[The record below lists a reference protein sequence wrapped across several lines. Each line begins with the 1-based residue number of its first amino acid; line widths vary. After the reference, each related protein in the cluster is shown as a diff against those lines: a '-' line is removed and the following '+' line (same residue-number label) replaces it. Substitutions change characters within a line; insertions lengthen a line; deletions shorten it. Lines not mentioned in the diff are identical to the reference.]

1 MCKGGPYPPLFFFGF
16 SLYLAGMENKY
27 ISVRI
32 FLSRHSQRVLHFLRF
47 FWKELDNDNCIL
59 RASSLAFSTL
69 LALVPLTAF
78 VFSLLTGFGAFE
90 TVRTQLQ
97 DFLFR
102 FLIPTQSESALVYI
116 ERFIEN
122 SRALGVVGLLIF
134 ALTSIFLLNGISTN
148 INAIWASTS
157 RVGFI
162 RKFMMYLAVIVIG
175 SLLVGA
181 SFTLS
186 ITLQNF
192 AAGYPDFSAILK
204 VLLQAAPTLFIFIV
218 IWLMVYA
225 VPSAKV
231 SFRSS
236 LLGAAAGTLLWEIAR
251 FLFIDGT
258 NYVLRLSIIYGSL
271 AAIPIFLVW
280 LSLNWLIIF
289 AAAEITYVHQHRGNF
304 AHAYSSKEVSLHHEL
319 LTGLQIYLYIA
330 SRFLN
335 GEPPTRLQDLSRH
348 FSIPTKT
355 LEKYIHLFEQQ
366 GLLFRS
372 PSANPHILPQKE
384 LARTSVA
391 EVLEALW
398 GPEPHLYDREGE
410 EKTLERTI
418 VAQFSNT
425 ALSSFEDTSILTL
438 LSSDNAD
445 GSDET

>member
-1 MCKGGPYPPLFFFGF
+1 MQ
-16 SLYLAGMENKY
+16 NKY
-27 ISVRI
+27 ISVRT
-32 FLSRHSQRVLHFLRF
+32 FLSHYTQRVLHFLRF

-59 RASSLAFSTL
+59 RAGSLAFSTL

-134 ALTSIFLLNGISTN
+134 AITSIFLLNGISTN
-148 INAIWASTS
+148 INAIWASAS

-186 ITLQNF
+186 INLQNF
-192 AAGYPDFSAILK
+192 ASGYPDFSAVMK
-204 VLLQAAPTLFIFIV
+204 VLLQAAPTLFTFIV
-218 IWLMVYA
+218 IWLMVFA

-236 LLGAAAGTLLWEIAR
+236 VLGAATGTLLWEIAR

-258 NYVLRLSIIYGSL
+258 NYVMRISIIYGSL

-280 LSLNWLIIF
+280 LALNWLIIL
-289 AAAEITYVHQHRGNF
+289 QRQ
-304 AHAYSSKEVSLHHEL
+304 KL
-319 LTGLQIYLYIA
+319 LMYTNTGI
-330 SRFLN
+330 
-335 GEPPTRLQDLSRH
+335 
-348 FSIPTKT
+348 
-355 LEKYIHLFEQQ
+355 
-366 GLLFRS
+366 
-372 PSANPHILPQKE
+372 ILPMHIPKKKYHRVGNY
-384 LARTSVA
+384 LLDCRFTS
-391 EVLEALW
+391 
-398 GPEPHLYDREGE
+398 
-410 EKTLERTI
+410 TLHP
-418 VAQFSNT
+418 AF
-425 ALSSFEDTSILTL
+425 
-438 LSSDNAD
+438 
-445 GSDET
+445 

>member
-1 MCKGGPYPPLFFFGF
+1 MEKKLINLGKVF
-16 SLYLAGMENKY
+16 SNFSKQGLN
-27 ISVRI
+27 
-32 FLSRHSQRVLHFLRF
+32 FLHF
-47 FWKELDNDNCIL
+47 FWGELENDNCIL

-90 TVRTQLQ
+90 TVRNELQ
-97 DFLFR
+97 NFLFR
-102 FLIPTQSESALVYI
+102 FLIPTQTDSALAYI
-116 ERFIEN
+116 EQFIEN

-148 INAIWASTS
+148 INAIWASSS

-186 ITLQNF
+186 ITLKNF
-192 AAGYPDFSAILK
+192 AAGYPDFSEILK
-204 VLLQAAPTLFIFIV
+204 ILLKVAPTLFIFIV

-258 NYVLRLSIIYGSL
+258 NYVIRISIIYGSL
-271 AAIPIFLVW
+271 AAIPIFLIW

-289 AAAEITYVHQHRGNF
+289 AAAEITYVHQHRDNF
-304 AHAYSSKEVSLHHEL
+304 TQAYSGKEVPPQGEL

-335 GEPPTRLQDLSRH
+335 GAPPIRLQDLAHH
-348 FSIPTKT
+348 FSLPTKT
-355 LEKYIHLFEQQ
+355 LETNVHRFEQHA
-366 GLLFRS
+366 LLFRS
-372 PSANPHILPQKE
+372 PSANPHLLPQKE
-384 LARTSVA
+384 LAHTTVA

-398 GPEPHLYDREGE
+398 GQPASISNQEQEGVRLE
-410 EKTLERTI
+410 ETI
-418 VAQFSNT
+418 LSQFGSS
-425 ALSSFEDTSILTL
+425 ALSPFENTTILELLGTDKTGDT
-438 LSSDNAD
+438 NV
-445 GSDET
+445 

>member
-1 MCKGGPYPPLFFFGF
+1 
-16 SLYLAGMENKY
+16 MENKY
-27 ISVRI
+27 SSVRL
-32 FLSRHSQRVLHFLRF
+32 FLSRYSQRVLHFLHF

-59 RASSLAFSTL
+59 RAGSLAFSTL
-69 LALVPLTAF
+69 LALVPLSAF

-97 DFLFR
+97 EFLFR
-102 FLIPTQSESALVYI
+102 FLIPTQSETALVYI

-122 SRALGVVGLLIF
+122 SRALGVIGLLIF

-186 ITLQNF
+186 ISLQNF
-192 AAGYPDFSAILK
+192 AAGYPDFSAALK

-231 SFRSS
+231 SLRSS
-236 LLGAAAGTLLWEIAR
+236 LIGAATGTLLWEIAR

-271 AAIPIFLVW
+271 AVIPIFLVW

-289 AAAEITYVHQHRGNF
+289 VAAEITYVHQHRDNY
-304 AHAYSSKEVSLHHEL
+304 AHAFSRKEVSLHQEL
-319 LTGLQIYLYIA
+319 LTGLQIYLKIA

-335 GEPPTRLQDLSRH
+335 GSPPTRLQELSRH
-348 FSIPTKT
+348 FSIPTKM
-355 LEKYIHLFEQQ
+355 LEKYIRLLEQQ

-372 PSANPHILPQKE
+372 PSANPHLLPQKE
-384 LARTSVA
+384 LDRTSVA

-398 GPEPHLYDREGE
+398 GRENHLFDGE
-410 EKTLERTI
+410 EEKKTLERSI
-418 VAQFSNT
+418 VSQFSGS
-425 ALSSFEDTSILTL
+425 ALSLFEGTSILSL
-438 LSSDNAD
+438 LYSDNPG

>member
-1 MCKGGPYPPLFFFGF
+1 MQ
-16 SLYLAGMENKY
+16 NKY
-27 ISVRI
+27 ISVRT
-32 FLSRHSQRVLHFLRF
+32 FLSHYTQRVLHFLRF

-59 RASSLAFSTL
+59 RAGSLAFSTL

-134 ALTSIFLLNGISTN
+134 AITSIFLLNGISTN
-148 INAIWASTS
+148 INAIWASAS

-186 ITLQNF
+186 INLQNF
-192 AAGYPDFSAILK
+192 ASGYPDFSAVMK
-204 VLLQAAPTLFIFIV
+204 VLLQAAPTLFTFIV
-218 IWLMVYA
+218 IWLMVFA

-236 LLGAAAGTLLWEIAR
+236 VLGAATGTLLWEIAR

-258 NYVLRLSIIYGSL
+258 NYVMRISIIYGSL

-280 LSLNWLIIF
+280 LALNWLIIF
-289 AAAEITYVHQHRGNF
+289 AAAEITYVHQHRDNF
-304 AHAYSSKEVSLHHEL
+304 ADAYSEKEVSPRREL

-335 GEPPTRLQDLSRH
+335 GKPPTRLQDLSRH

-355 LEKYIHLFEQQ
+355 LEKYVHRFEQQ

-372 PSANPHILPQKE
+372 PSANPHLLPQKE
-384 LARTSVA
+384 LAHTYMA

-398 GPEPHLYDREGE
+398 GPELHLYEQ
-410 EKTLERTI
+410 EKETETPESTI
-418 VAQFSNT
+418 VTQFSNT
-425 ALSSFEDTSILTL
+425 ALSRFKDTSILKL
-438 LSSDNAD
+438 LSSDNTD
-445 GSDET
+445 NSNET